1 MFTTCGF
8 PDYFCTYAI
17 HGPAFV
23 EKRGGSF
30 WEPEDALRAKVTVAP
45 GGLLVIDC
53 ETPEDSMAA
62 RRLLDAQGFVP
73 GVDYGI
79 GSRVTEPLPCQGIV
93 FENSY
98 GLNVSASG
106 KSDWKLPPIPER
118 IRARIEA
125 ESEKRF
131 AASYDVS
138 RKLAVMLGVKQS
150 ELDRIDFIPK
160 ASTRK
165 RALTLA
171 IRAKGDG
178 RG

>member
-1 MFTTCGF
+1 VFTTCGF

-17 HGPAFV
+17 HGRAFV
-23 EKRGGSF
+23 EKRGRSF
-30 WEPEDALRAKVTVAP
+30 WEPEDALSAKVTVAP

-53 ETPEDSMAA
+53 ETPEDSTEA
-62 RRLLDAQGFVP
+62 RRLLDAQGLLP

-106 KSDWKLPPIPER
+106 NSDWKLPPMPEH
-118 IRARIEA
+118 IRNRLET
-125 ESEKRF
+125 ESEQWSATRYE
-131 AASYDVS
+131 AS
-138 RKLAVMLGVKQS
+138 RKLAVMLGVNQS
-150 ELDRIDFIPK
+150 KLEQIDKIPK
-160 ASTRK
+160 ASARK